1 MTLLPK
7 PDADFAR
14 TMRQWDNRPDVE
26 IWFPS
31 NSASGEWEALVGE
44 KLIQEKSM
52 LTFVNVVAATIAA
65 KDEADARAKAAR
77 SQATGNAS
85 K

>member
-1 MTLLPK
+1 MSLLPK

-26 IWFPS
+26 IWFPN

-44 KLIQEKSM
+44 KLVQEKSM
-52 LTFVNVVAATIAA
+52 ITFVNLVSAAIAA
-65 KDEADARAKAAR
+65 KDEADARARAAR
-77 SQATGNAS
+77 AKAEG
-85 K
+85 